1 MKKLIT
7 LILGIT
13 LVYSCS
19 SSSDS
24 NENTIV
30 LNIPGPDIT
39 DIEGN
44 IYQTVTNCNQ
54 TWTTSNLNVSK
65 YRNGDIIPLV
75 SDPTVWANLT
85 TGAWCYYNN
94 DPANGVIYGKLY
106 NWYAV
111 NDSRGLAPL
120 GCHIPTD
127 VEWDTLKTCLGRSD
141 SAKKMKET
149 GTTHWLINDPNAT
162 NSSGFTGR
170 PGGYMHYLGLFDAIG
185 TEGNWWSSS
194 FNVDTG
200 SRWAFYIRKSTT
212 DNGSE
217 LGQHGRSKNNGF
229 SVRCVKD

>member
-54 TWTTSNLNVSK
+54 TWTTTNLNVSK
-65 YRNGDIIPLV
+65 YRNGDVIPQV
-75 SDPTVWANLT
+75 TDPTVWANLT

-127 VEWDTLKTCLGRSD
+127 VEWNTLKTCLGSGL
-141 SAKKMKET
+141 SGFKMKET
-149 GTTHWLINDPNAT
+149 GTTHWLTNDPNVT

-170 PGGYMHYLGLFDAIG
+170 PGGQFDVFFDEIG
-185 TEGNWWSSS
+185 NKGYWWSSS
-194 FNVDTG
+194 AYDT
-200 SRWAFYIRKSTT
+200 SRCWVFELSYTST
-212 DNGSE
+212 
-217 LGQHGRSKNNGF
+217 LGQTAYRKNFGF